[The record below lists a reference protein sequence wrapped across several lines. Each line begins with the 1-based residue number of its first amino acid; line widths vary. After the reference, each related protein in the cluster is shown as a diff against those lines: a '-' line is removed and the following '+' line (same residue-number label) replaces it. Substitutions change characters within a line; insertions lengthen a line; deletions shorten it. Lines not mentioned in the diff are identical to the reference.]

1 MAGIRTFYSM
11 GAKFVDLTGR
21 RFERLLVLGVSAT
34 RLYGKQLAWDCQCDC
49 DKTKVALTSSLK
61 AGLIKSCGCLGR
73 DCKPPVGW
81 THGMSKYS
89 GIKVWE
95 GMIRRCT
102 NPKDKDFHLYGARG
116 IKVCE
121 RWLDVR
127 LFAEDMGD
135 KPDGHSLDRI
145 DTYGD
150 YCVENC
156 RWATAM
162 EQGANKRTN
171 CMIEHEGQILHVAEW
186 CRRCNIKV
194 STFRNRVKSG
204 MSPSDALTMPLQRRR
219 KAA

>member
-1 MAGIRTFYSM
+1 MVGIRTFYPM
-11 GAKFVDLTGR
+11 GTPLADLTGR
-21 RFERLLVLGVSAT
+21 RFERLLVRGISAT

-49 DKTKVALTSSLK
+49 GKTKVALTSSLK
-61 AGLIKSCGCLGR
+61 SGGLKSCGCLGR
-73 DCKPPVGW
+73 ECKPPVGW
-81 THGMSKYS
+81 THRMSKYS

-145 DTYGD
+145 NTYGD
-150 YCVENC
+150 YCLENC

-171 CMIEHEGQILHVAEW
+171 RMIELNGARLHLMEW
-186 CRRCNIKV
+186 CRRLDVKP
-194 STFRNRVKSG
+194 STVINRVQRG
-204 MSPSDALTMPLQRRR
+204 IDPATALTMAPQRKRR
-219 KAA
+219 AT